1 MENRQDDNKKK
12 SIAVIKTIGMVL
24 LFGILVFAAARVIVG
39 SSGSEHASDTLA
51 VDTKGEVLYSVPS
64 QAVADMAAYES
75 GIAVLTDSDM
85 LYFDAAGS
93 ITRSA
98 QHEYRAPAFA
108 FYDREF
114 LVYDR
119 GTPNY
124 RIEINAAV
132 FNEYTANSD
141 LLTAAVGASGNYAVA
156 TLADGG
162 FQSKL
167 YVYAADGSLQ
177 FEWGSAKHFITHI
190 ALSDSKDRYAVAL
203 AGSESA
209 GYVSQIQVFERG
221 VSQPLYT
228 LSYDDVTVLAIDFMK
243 DDTLALVTDSFV
255 AYIEN
260 GAAETKL
267 EYAVSSLLSF
277 DVSHATEVS
286 VLLSSGYV
294 DEVNHRVF
302 TWDKNGKC
310 ILDPAA
316 VSPNASH
323 LSVTK
328 KYFAV
333 ADEKNITIY
342 DRKGA
347 FTGEAHSVYLI
358 DRLQVVG
365 ARVFCLHEDGFS
377 VWSVHNRLAQTE
389 DVAN

>member
-1 MENRQDDNKKK
+1 VATRQDDNKKK
-12 SIAVIKTIGMVL
+12 SIAVVKTIGMVL
-24 LFGILVFAAARVIVG
+24 LFGLLVFAAARVIVG
-39 SSGSEHASDTLA
+39 SSGSEYSSETLT
-51 VDTKGEVLYSVPS
+51 VDTEGEILYAIPS
-64 QAVADMAAYES
+64 QAVADMTAYET
-75 GIAVLTDSDM
+75 GIAVLTDNDM

-98 QHEYRAPAFA
+98 QHEYRSPAFA

-124 RIEINAAV
+124 RLEINAAV
-132 FNEYTANSD
+132 YNEYTANAD
-141 LLTAAVGASGNYAVA
+141 LLTAAVGTNGRYAVA
-156 TLADGG
+156 TLSDGG

-221 VSQPLYT
+221 VTQPLYT
-228 LSYDDVTVLAIDFMK
+228 LSYKDVTVLAIDFMK

-255 AYIEN
+255 AFVED
-260 GAAETKL
+260 GVAETKL
-267 EYAVSSLLSF
+267 EYTVSSLLSF
-277 DVSHATEVS
+277 DVQHAEEIS

-302 TWDKNGKC
+302 MWDKNGKC
-310 ILDPAA
+310 ILDPAS
-316 VSPNASH
+316 VSPDATH
-323 LSVTK
+323 LSITK

-333 ADEKNITIY
+333 ADEKNITVY
-342 DRKGA
+342 DRNGA
-347 FTGEAHSVYLI
+347 FTGEARSAYSI

-365 ARVFCLHEDGFS
+365 ARVFCLHENGFS
-377 VWSVHNRLAQTE
+377 VWSVHSRLAQTE

>member
-1 MENRQDDNKKK
+1 MATRQEDNQKK
-12 SIAVIKTIGMVL
+12 SIAVVKMIGMVL

-39 SSGSEHASDTLA
+39 SSGSDYTSDTLT
-51 VDTKGEVLYSVPS
+51 VDPQGEILYSIPS
-64 QAVADMAAYES
+64 QAVADMTAYET

-98 QHEYRAPAFA
+98 QHAYRSPAFA

-132 FNEYTANSD
+132 YDEYTANAD
-141 LLTAAVGASGNYAVA
+141 LLTAAVGTNGTYAVA

-167 YVYAADGSLQ
+167 YVYAADGSLR

-221 VSQPLYT
+221 VTQPLYT
-228 LSYDDVTVLAIDFMK
+228 LSYNDVTVLAIDFMK

-255 AYIEN
+255 AYIED
-260 GAAETKL
+260 GVAETKL
-267 EYAVSSLLSF
+267 EYAISSLLSF
-277 DVSHATEVS
+277 DLQHADEIS

-294 DEVNHRVF
+294 DEDNHRVF
-302 TWDKNGKC
+302 AWDKNGKA

-316 VSPNASH
+316 VSPNVSR
-323 LSVTK
+323 LSVEK

-333 ADEKNITIY
+333 ADEKNITVY
-342 DRKGA
+342 DRNGA
-347 FTGEAHSVYLI
+347 FTGEARSVYNI

-365 ARVFCLHEDGFS
+365 ARVFCLHENGFS
-377 VWSVHNRLAQTE
+377 VWSVHSRLAQTDE
-389 DVAN
+389 VAN